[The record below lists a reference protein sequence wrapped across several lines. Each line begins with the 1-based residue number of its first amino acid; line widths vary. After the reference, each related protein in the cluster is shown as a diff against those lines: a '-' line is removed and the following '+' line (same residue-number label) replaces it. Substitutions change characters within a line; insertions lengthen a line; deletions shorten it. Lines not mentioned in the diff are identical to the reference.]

1 MNRKQKPGYRAHL
14 KHMSKEALSLD
25 NHWLSVWA
33 NRIYAWAKPFS
44 LWAKRFLGE
53 TRYGRNPR
61 IPQVS
66 ISMIKSISCPFRES
80 SRLPQYLPYRTD
92 SWTMW
97 HFVTWC
103 RRMRSSPRWYWT
115 REIMSEDV
123 IFIILIFYL
132 SYRRYHPSIK
142 IYKLIMLWSFWLE
155 IPYSSNETKY
165 G

>member
-61 IPQVS
+61 IPLILSADTLYENHIIKLRSEYFNNWKITFVISAVVQFYPRFKVHFTFVCNHVLSDYEFNRKGKKIWQLTPDKLMYVINDVS
-66 ISMIKSISCPFRES
+66 FSPSLFLIIITSSLYLISEG
-80 SRLPQYLPYRTD
+80 
-92 SWTMW
+92 
-97 HFVTWC
+97 
-103 RRMRSSPRWYWT
+103 
-115 REIMSEDV
+115 EI
-123 IFIILIFYL
+123 
-132 SYRRYHPSIK
+132 H
-142 IYKLIMLWSFWLE
+142 
-155 IPYSSNETKY
+155 
-165 G
+165 